1 MKEII
6 MVIVVGMFL
15 LGGCSSFQPS
25 KYSNYNSPH
34 GNQIEA
40 TGAAATAAASVNT
53 SHYGTTKNFLS
64 PYNNSYNNSTNSLQ
78 KIVDSTINTV
88 VSTTRSE
95 LNKEVQNAIRSVFE

>member
-6 MVIVVGMFL
+6 ILVIGIFL

-53 SHYGTTKNFLS
+53 SHYGTTKNFSL
-64 PYNNSYNNSTNSLQ
+64 PYNNSYNRSNSFQ
-78 KIVDSTINTV
+78 KIVGPTINTI

-95 LNKEVQNAIRSVFE
+95 LNEEVQNAIRSVFE